1 MVRLRQNMSQLQIPQ
16 HSGEDSPQTG
26 TDTLTR
32 TPSISGST
40 ISTSGRNGQKSG
52 IRFPQAI
59 AHRGYKAMFPENSMG
74 AFQGAVDIG
83 AHAIETDLHLT
94 KDGVVVLVHD
104 PSLKRCFGVDKKVS
118 ECDWEY
124 LSTLKTLRE
133 PQQSIPRLQDLI
145 EFLATPGLESV
156 WVLLDIKIDDDPDIL
171 LSTTAKTIESVPAT
185 RPWNERVV
193 LGCWNENYINVA
205 KRYFPSYRFAYI
217 GFSLPYASQFLS
229 DTHSNV
235 DFNLMQHMLV
245 GPIGARFIS
254 KIRKAQRKL
263 YIWTVNEERWME
275 WGIRKGVDGVITDNP
290 KLFLEVCE
298 RYSRK
303 DKEQVGSGAKR
314 GGQAKNIRMHVN
326 AFLLQILAVV
336 FIWVYWPRLA
346 TKGKSNAKSVKEGPA
361 ATV

>member
-1 MVRLRQNMSQLQIPQ
+1 MSQVQTY
-16 HSGEDSPQTG
+16 SGEEAPQQT
-26 TDTLTR
+26 TDYLAR
-32 TPSISGST
+32 TPSTSGSNT
-40 ISTSGRNGQKSG
+40 STSNGNGQKPG
-52 IRFPQAI
+52 PRFPQAI

-94 KDGVVVLVHD
+94 KDGIVVLVHD

-118 ECDWEY
+118 ECDWSY

-133 PQQSIPRLQDLI
+133 PQQSIPRLQDLL
-145 EFLATPGLESV
+145 EYLGQPGLESV
-156 WVLLDIKIDDDPDIL
+156 WVLLDIKIDDDPDVL
-171 LSTTAKTIESVPAT
+171 LSTTAKTIEVVPTT
-185 RPWNERVV
+185 RAWNERVV

-205 KRYFPSYRFAYI
+205 KTYFPSYRFAYI
-217 GFSLPYASQFLS
+217 GFSLPYASRFLS
-229 DTHSNV
+229 EVHSDV

-275 WGIRKGVDGVITDNP
+275 WGIRKGVDGVITDDP

-298 RYSRK
+298 RWSEK
-303 DKEQVGSGAKR
+303 EEEQVGSGSKR
-314 GGQAKNIRMHVN
+314 GGQLKNFKMHVN

-336 FIWVYWPRLA
+336 FIWAYWPRLS
-346 TKGKSNAKSVKEGPA
+346 TKGKKKQGKEGPT
-361 ATV
+361 TVV